1 MSYVK
6 SYQEILD
13 SIDDI
18 NPQVYARTRN
28 HLAGAV
34 TQLSPYIS
42 RGVISL
48 PQVRERLLA
57 RYSPEECQKL
67 IQELAWR
74 EYFQNVWWE
83 KDQAIFSDIRFSR
96 DDWQHE
102 ELVTAIIEAR
112 TGIDEVDKGI
122 QKLYDTGYMHN
133 HVRMWVASV
142 ACNLGGAHW
151 YTMGKWL
158 YYNLVDGDLATNF
171 LSWQWVAGTSVD
183 KKYTVNQA
191 LIQACSDSTQTA
203 SIIDFPRDEMLSVET
218 PQVLLEHEP
227 YALITE
233 YPELEVVS
241 SVTGA
246 SVCLYTPW
254 TLDPTWRR
262 EPGYRRILVIDPVW
276 FDRYPVSELVLDFII
291 RQGQTVIPELEVYIG
306 EASDISGLQY
316 AEDVFAL
323 LHQTNRTWPVQF
335 DAQAMLFPEVT
346 GYYQSFYK
354 YWQAVEKS
362 LND

>member
-13 SIDDI
+13 GIDDI
-18 NPQVYARTRN
+18 NPILYARTRN
-28 HLAGAV
+28 QLSGAV

-48 PQVRERLLA
+48 PLVRDRLLA
-57 RYSPEECQKL
+57 RHSAEDCQKL

-83 KDQAIFSDIRFSR
+83 KDEAIFSDIRFLR
-96 DDWQHE
+96 DDWQHA

-112 TGIDEVDKGI
+112 TGIEEVDKGI
-122 QKLYDTGYMHN
+122 RKLYDTGYMHN
-133 HVRMWVASV
+133 HVRMWVASM

-151 YTMGKWL
+151 HPMGKWL
-158 YYNLVDGDLATNF
+158 YYNLVDGDLASNF
-171 LSWQWVAGTSVD
+171 LSWQWVAGTSVN

-191 LIQACSDSTQTA
+191 LIQACSESSQTD
-203 SIIDFPRDEMLSVET
+203 SIIDFPREEMLSVET
-218 PQVLLEHEP
+218 PEVLLEHEP
-227 YALITE
+227 FALFTE
-233 YPELEVVS
+233 YPEVEAVS
-241 SVTGA
+241 TVTGA
-246 SVCLYTPW
+246 RVCLYTPW

-262 EPGYRRILVIDPVW
+262 EQSARRILVIDPAW
-276 FDRYPVSELVLDFII
+276 FDKYPVSELVLDFII
-291 RQGQTVIPELEVYIG
+291 RQGQTVMPELEVHIG
-306 EASDISGLQY
+306 SVVDIPELHY
-316 AEDVFAL
+316 AQAVFAL

-335 DAQAMLFPEVT
+335 DTQPVLFPAVT

-354 YWQAVEKS
+354 YWQAVEKTIS
-362 LND
+362 D